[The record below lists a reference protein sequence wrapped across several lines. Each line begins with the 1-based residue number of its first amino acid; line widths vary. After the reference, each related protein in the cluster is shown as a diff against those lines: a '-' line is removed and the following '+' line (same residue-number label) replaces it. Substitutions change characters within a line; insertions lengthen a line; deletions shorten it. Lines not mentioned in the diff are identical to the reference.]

1 MTHADHA
8 DHASATT
15 NLVDVGS
22 ADGRSGDLLQR
33 TSDQSTMSSQHNN
46 NGAMDESLLKREEVV
61 NQGSKAGI
69 GRSSSANVN
78 NGVGASNVA
87 SQAGVPLNPSTQ
99 SFETTYQPL
108 ELMNAQ
114 VGSIMMGERTA
125 VPGTTTAA
133 MGDHVQKQHAQHA
146 QHPQQYHSVESRILS
161 VSGIDPSTPDAA
173 ILREFEYFGDIHSIH
188 SEDNVEHSP
197 TQHVVIIYHD
207 IRAAR
212 LAMTSSGTMWR
223 GRRLSCRM
231 LDEAVGRQVY
241 NTPLTALYLVSL
253 EYNGSVDYVAPSR
266 EYGENGGSGGI
277 LDDIFC
283 LLSAYGELKE
293 LRRDVHSRHD
303 CCVAEFFD
311 SRHASMA
318 FRSLKSVEGL
328 RSRLLVLDAWDIVGG
343 AGLGGGHLPTPQ
355 QPMVHSASTPAWTSF
370 SHPPQVYG
378 GHFGVHR
385 SSTQTLT
392 QHSVDDVLTKNLSE
406 MSLESMP
413 GFGNQAHSSYSS
425 LQQASL
431 DQIWKDPGGGVNHQS
446 HSSSPPSQS
455 SLLFGGG
462 GASAGLANHQNI
474 LAALQAQQRVAL
486 QTQQMQA
493 QNSAA
498 IQLALGGV
506 GSVGGGVPAGR
517 NPIGVPAQQ
526 MRDMGR
532 QQPQYGRVGSNIAT
546 ARRNHSDPALG
557 GRLARNKMNP
567 VAEAERRAQQ
577 DRMYGLNLNKIAM
590 GEDKRTTLMIKNIPN
605 KYTQKML
612 LALLEERFAGMYP
625 FPFDFFYLPID
636 FKNKCN
642 VGYAFINM
650 TSPHAIPALV
660 EDFHG
665 KRWPK
670 FNSEKVCAIAYGRI
684 QGKLSLVQHFQN
696 SSLLHE
702 DKRCRPVLF
711 SPSGEVEPFPIG
723 PAALANF
730 GLKRQALD
738 SSSGEGQSPGA
749 Y

>member
-1 MTHADHA
+1 M
-8 DHASATT
+8 TT
-15 NLVDVGS
+15 NADSVNANNLIDAGS
-22 ADGRSGDLLQR
+22 PPGDILHRDSG
-33 TSDQSTMSSQHNN
+33 QSTMSSKDN
-46 NGAMDESLLKREEVV
+46 NGAMDQLLKRE
-61 NQGSKAGI
+61 GM
-69 GRSSSANVN
+69 GRSSSGNVN
-78 NGVGASNVA
+78 NEVGATNTTL
-87 SQAGVPLNPSTQ
+87 QAAVSLNPSTQ

-108 ELMNAQ
+108 EPMSGQ

-125 VPGTTTAA
+125 VPGTTVAA
-133 MGDHVQKQHAQHA
+133 ATGDRSQK
-146 QHPQQYHSVESRILS
+146 QHPQQYHPVESRIVS
-161 VSGIDPSTPDAA
+161 VSGIDPSTPDAM
-173 ILREFEYFGDIHSIH
+173 ILQEFEYFGDVHSIH
-188 SEDNVEHSP
+188 SENNVAHAL

-212 LAMTSSGTMWR
+212 LAMTSSGTLWR
-223 GRRLSCRM
+223 GQRLSCRM
-231 LDEAVGRQVY
+231 LDEGLGRKAY
-241 NTPLTALYLVSL
+241 NAPLTALYLVSL
-253 EYNGSVDYVAPSR
+253 EYNGGVEYSAP
-266 EYGENGGSGGI
+266 NGGNGGV

-343 AGLGGGHLPTPQ
+343 AGPVGGHQWTQQ

-370 SHPPQVYG
+370 SHPPQNYG
-378 GHFGVHR
+378 GHFGTQR
-385 SSTQTLT
+385 SSTQTLA
-392 QHSVDDVLTKNLSE
+392 QQSVDDVLTKNLSE

-413 GFGNQAHSSYSS
+413 GFGNHPSYSS

-431 DQIWKDPGGGVNHQS
+431 DQIWKDPGGSVNHPS
-446 HSSSPPSQS
+446 HSSSPPPQS
-455 SLLFGGG
+455 SSLFGGG
-462 GASAGLANHQNI
+462 GGGGLANHQNI

-486 QTQQMQA
+486 QTQQIQA

-498 IQLALGGV
+498 IQLALG
-506 GSVGGGVPAGR
+506 SVGGPSVGR
-517 NPIGVPAQQ
+517 NPIGGSAQH
-526 MRDMGR
+526 MRELGG
-532 QQPQYGRVGSNIAT
+532 QQPQYGRIGANIASE
-546 ARRNHSDPALG
+546 RRNQSDPALG

-567 VAEAERRAQQ
+567 AAEAERRAHQ

-612 LALLEERFAGMYP
+612 LALLEERFAGIYP

-660 EDFHG
+660 EDFQG

-684 QGKLSLVQHFQN
+684 QGKLSLIQHFQN

-711 SPSGEVEPFPIG
+711 NPSGEVEPFPIG

-730 GLKRQALD
+730 SHMRHTADL
-738 SSSGEGQSPGA
+738 SSREGQSPA
-749 Y
+749 AH